1 MCVKRIKSCKTSVIA
16 VLLRVFL
23 SEIFLSA
30 ISSIYPFFLSIFQ
43 HCSVF
48 HADIRFVWRKKEVFF
63 ADTLYYFEHVK
74 ILLSVAKSNGNQKL
88 VCLERAYCFVKRNKD
103 NELCVSQSLAFLLLS
118 CSFFL
123 PWKLLSKP
131 GRRGFH
137 KRCRLKVHLATKEKG
152 ERECSSLQKQAKLR
166 RRVEAY

>member
-1 MCVKRIKSCKTSVIA
+1 MSLLYYYVYFLVKFSFQLFPPSIPFSSQFSNTVQCSTQTY
-16 VLLRVFL
+16 VLY
-23 SEIFLSA
+23 EE
-30 ISSIYPFFLSIFQ
+30 
-43 HCSVF
+43 
-48 HADIRFVWRKKEVFF
+48 KKEVFF

-103 NELCVSQSLAFLLLS
+103 NELCVSQSLAFFCYFPAL
-118 CSFFL
+118 FL

-152 ERECSSLQKQAKLR
+152 ERECSSLQKQANLR
-166 RRVEAY
+166 RRVGAY